1 MKQIF
6 FILAVIFLLASCDKD
21 KCTYTLGEREYNLI
35 PYAANDTI
43 TATFYGKNDEPTVE
57 KLIVG
62 EGELFVINN
71 KGAFGKPL
79 LCDGTFD
86 YYQLYISSVDE
97 GGIIEKC
104 KLHLTTQGG
113 AFGFVLY
120 FDMDNNNNI
129 GIVIDSPFDTLK
141 NPDVEKDFEFYPS
154 INIDKTTFNDV
165 YFISGDSDTLYY
177 STQTGLIKLIYPD
190 GVIKFER

>member
-21 KCTYTLGEREYNLI
+21 NCTYTLGEREYNLI

-43 TATFYGKNDEPTVE
+43 NATFYGKNDEPTVE

-62 EGELFVINN
+62 EGELFVIPNQ
-71 KGAFGKPL
+71 GAFGKPL

-86 YYQLYISSVDE
+86 VYKLSIYNIDESLMLDGYIEMTKE
-97 GGIIEKC
+97 GGNFIFNTRINYDKMSY
-104 KLHLTTQGG
+104 G
-113 AFGFVLY
+113 FGMRPFEPEDSY
-120 FDMDNNNNI
+120 FDSSYIYLDSKY
-129 GIVIDSPFDTLK
+129 IDDMTYNEVYILP
-141 NPDVEKDFEFYPS
+141 VE
-154 INIDKTTFNDV
+154 
-165 YFISGDSDTLYY
+165 SDTLYY

-190 GVIKFER
+190 GVIKFEKE